1 MTRPRRHCARTYP
14 LSFGRPRS
22 RSSVVPHRDRVSRAH
37 AEVVPLHTPA
47 IGVESHIELALRPG
61 FSARARMPP
70 TARACVTRREAGVTG
85 FDCGAGA
92 VLLRALSHRSGGRVP
107 I

>member
-1 MTRPRRHCARTYP
+1 MRLRW
-14 LSFGRPRS
+14 SFGRPRS
-22 RSSVVPHRDRVSRAH
+22 RSSVVPHRDRDRVSRAH
-37 AEVVPLHTPA
+37 ATVITLHTPA
-47 IGVESHIELALRPG
+47 IGVESHTELALRPG

-70 TARACVTRREAGVTG
+70 TARSCATRREAGVTG

-92 VLLRALSHRSGGRVP
+92 VLLRASFHRPGGRVP